1 MSRKQKRALARILVA
16 AALTITFALLPLT
29 GIWRFIVFVV
39 PYLISGYDV
48 LLSAAR
54 SILRGQVFNEKFL
67 MSIATIGAFS
77 IGEYAEAAG
86 VMIFYQ
92 IGELFQSIAV
102 GKSRKSIAQLMDI
115 RPDYAVVVRNGVET
129 TVDPSEVALGETI
142 VVRPGE
148 RIPLD
153 GEITDGKTS
162 VNTSALTGESLPVDK
177 CAGDKVISGSIN
189 LSGVI
194 RVRVESV
201 FAESTVQKILELVE
215 NASEKKAHVEGFIT
229 RFARWYTPCVVVGAV
244 LLAFIPP
251 LFFHGVWVEWV
262 RRALIFLMVSCPC
275 ALVVSV
281 PLSFFGGIGGA
292 SREGIL
298 IKGANDLETLAGIDT
313 VVFDKTGTLT
323 KGSFAVTAIHPTGI
337 TEAELLDIAAAAESY
352 STHPVGESIVA
363 AHKGHIDTSCIAS
376 VTEIAGHGLCAVI
389 SGRTFY
395 VGNGALMEQAG
406 AAWHECHQTGT
417 IIHIAENDTYLG
429 HIVISDEVKP
439 DAAETIRSLRKLGI
453 KRTVMLTGDA
463 PAVAAE
469 VAEETGV
476 DEFYAS
482 LLPADKVSRVESL
495 LANGARLAFVG
506 DGINDAPV
514 LTRADVGVAMGALG
528 SDAAIES
535 ADVVL
540 MDEAPARNRNRA
552 AYRSD
557 RPREHHARACGQ
569 NRYPDL
575 NCIWLHK
582 RLDRNVR
589 RRRCFGHRHSERHA
603 RNAPYQAVSLTRRI
617 KNPPDYSRTEPG
629 DFLFCS
635 ISLQVPPPVCQ
646 VPQPA
651 AASVACVRSAS
662 ARSEPTPS
670 IPKRPDRKDTPFR
683 SRDPAGK

>member
-1 MSRKQKRALARILVA
+1 MSRKQKRVLARILVA

-389 SGRTFY
+389 NGRTFY

-463 PAVAAE
+463 PAVAAK

-540 MDEAPARNRNRA
+540 MDDKPSKLPLAIAIARRTVRIVRENITFALAVKIGILVLTAFGLTNVWIAMFGDVGVLVIAILNAIRA
-552 AYRSD
+552 M
-557 RPREHHARACGQ
+557 
-569 NRYPDL
+569 
-575 NCIWLHK
+575 
-582 RLDRNVR
+582 
-589 RRRCFGHRHSERHA
+589 
-603 RNAPYQAVSLTRRI
+603 
-617 KNPPDYSRTEPG
+617 
-629 DFLFCS
+629 
-635 ISLQVPPPVCQ
+635 
-646 VPQPA
+646 
-651 AASVACVRSAS
+651 
-662 ARSEPTPS
+662 
-670 IPKRPDRKDTPFR
+670 FR
-683 SRDPAGK
+683 VKQ

>member
-1 MSRKQKRALARILVA
+1 MKKVFRIEDLDCAYCAAKVEDGIRKIDGVKEVHLSFMTQKLTMRRTTTCSTRSCAKPSRSRRRSSRTAGSFCKAMSRKQKRALARILVA

-463 PAVAAE
+463 PAVAAK

-540 MDEAPARNRNRA
+540 MDDKPSKLPLAIAIARRTVRIVRENITFALAVKIGILVLTAFGLTNVWIAMFGDVGVLVIAILNAIRA
-552 AYRSD
+552 M
-557 RPREHHARACGQ
+557 
-569 NRYPDL
+569 
-575 NCIWLHK
+575 
-582 RLDRNVR
+582 
-589 RRRCFGHRHSERHA
+589 
-603 RNAPYQAVSLTRRI
+603 
-617 KNPPDYSRTEPG
+617 
-629 DFLFCS
+629 
-635 ISLQVPPPVCQ
+635 
-646 VPQPA
+646 
-651 AASVACVRSAS
+651 
-662 ARSEPTPS
+662 
-670 IPKRPDRKDTPFR
+670 FR
-683 SRDPAGK
+683 VKQ